1 MMATSLQT
9 WGHQRAYNPFMVE
22 DDTRWVRKHTALRL
36 KVVDIYNKEAS
47 DDRKILVRNI
57 RIWSDG
63 WAPAIGS
70 ARAPYYRREDGLRWI
85 PLDPPTE
92 QSAETAQ
99 NGDTELSPETDQSA
113 ETEQRPE

>member
-1 MMATSLQT
+1 V
-9 WGHQRAYNPFMVE
+9 P
-22 DDTRWVRKHTALRL
+22 WVRTHTDLLL
-36 KVVDIYNKEAS
+36 KVVDIYNKEAP

-63 WAPAIGS
+63 WAPAVGS
-70 ARAPYYRREDGLRWI
+70 SRAHYYRREDGLRWI

-99 NGDTELSPETDQSA
+99 NGETEQSPDA